1 MYVYNIEVIVVDDSE
16 FDDLS
21 EVDKVLL
28 MLYNVFLLVVKKV
41 KNDVNVDDII
51 KIEIDL
57 LVLSKLINLVV

>member
-21 EVDKVLL
+21 EFDKVLL

-41 KNDVNVDDII
+41 KSDVNVDDII

>member
-1 MYVYNIEVIVVDDSE
+1 MYVFNIEVIVVDDSE

-21 EVDKVLL
+21 ELDKVLL

-41 KNDVNVDDII
+41 KSDVNVDDII

>member
-1 MYVYNIEVIVVDDSE
+1 MYVFNIEVIVVDDSE

-21 EVDKVLL
+21 EFDKVLL
-28 MLYNVFLLVVKKV
+28 MLYNVFLLVVKKI
-41 KNDVNVDDII
+41 KSDVNVDDII